1 MERRRSQT
9 LHRIPP
15 LNRFFGRAL
24 SVSIASLMFL
34 QTAVGQAGAG
44 IAIQILDSSEGQN
57 LVAQETSPI
66 KVRVTDRAGRALSG
80 ANVLFVAPEEGATGF
95 FLPSS
100 SQVSATTNNQGV
112 ASTPKFRT
120 NTTVGSY
127 QIQIVASYND
137 SVSRVV
143 IPQSNVLE
151 RKSSKKKILI
161 LSATIGAAAVAAF
174 AAKGNSS
181 GPAAQV
187 LGTIAG
193 TPTRT
198 VGGSTVGFSPTVPVA
213 PLSVDATPPTAPA
226 AAPAITVTPAVAP
239 VPSIIQTLPSAV
251 SQCDRMPPNSNRRD
265 CR

>member
-15 LNRFFGRAL
+15 LNRFLGRAL

-66 KVRVTDRAGRALSG
+66 KVRVTDRAGRVLSG
-80 ANVLFVAPEEGATGF
+80 ANVLFVAPEEGASGF

-193 TPTRT
+193 TPTLT
-198 VGGSTVGFSPTVPVA
+198 VGGPTVGFSPTVPVA

-226 AAPAITVTPAVAP
+226 AAPAITVT
-239 VPSIIQTLPSAV
+239 
-251 SQCDRMPPNSNRRD
+251 
-265 CR
+265 

>member
-1 MERRRSQT
+1 
-9 LHRIPP
+9 
-15 LNRFFGRAL
+15 
-24 SVSIASLMFL
+24 
-34 QTAVGQAGAG
+34 
-44 IAIQILDSSEGQN
+44 
-57 LVAQETSPI
+57 
-66 KVRVTDRAGRALSG
+66 
-80 ANVLFVAPEEGATGF
+80 
-95 FLPSS
+95 
-100 SQVSATTNNQGV
+100 VSATTNNQGV

-174 AAKGNSS
+174 APKA
-181 GPAAQV
+181 
-187 LGTIAG
+187 
-193 TPTRT
+193 
-198 VGGSTVGFSPTVPVA
+198 TVPVLRLKSWDDCRYSNTYRGGIDGRFFA
-213 PLSVDATPPTAPA
+213 DRSRGDAERGCTPPPAPA

-239 VPSIIQTLPSAV
+239 VPSIIQTLPSAL